1 MSRLRHARS
10 FDGACTS
17 MKQDLGGYAVKN
29 IMVPLAALL
38 LFPAVALAEPEASL
52 SNIAEPSGL
61 NIEDAKDETI
71 KAPDGHQLDP
81 QLDEAATDHLD
92 LKSTERPANGA
103 GPFVIAPKF
112 DFGAGLPHETDASVN
127 PYEPVPEPAPGFV
140 IRIPTN

>member
-1 MSRLRHARS
+1 MR
-10 FDGACTS
+10 
-17 MKQDLGGYAVKN
+17 K

-38 LFPAVALAEPEASL
+38 LFPAVAMAEPEASP

-81 QLDEAATDHLD
+81 QFDEAATDHLD
-92 LKSTERPANGA
+92 LKSTERPAIGA